1 MVNITFGANF
11 ILGLL
16 VMTGVL
22 ILYFLRMIKPEVA
35 RDEDIFFTTLGLI
48 YSCILIIHGWR
59 LDPILLFSQVLL
71 VSLCL
76 AAGWENIRLRGL
88 IAKKIKEKLK
98 LPKIYEDKLKQF
110 DI

>member
-1 MVNITFGANF
+1 MINIVFGANF

-16 VMTGVL
+16 VIVGVL
-22 ILYFLRMIKPEVA
+22 ILYFLRIVRPELS

-48 YSCILIIHGWR
+48 YGSILIIHGWR

-71 VSLCL
+71 VSVSM

-88 IAKKIKEKLK
+88 IAKKIKEQLK
-98 LPKIYEDKLKQF
+98 VPKTYFDKSK
-110 DI
+110 